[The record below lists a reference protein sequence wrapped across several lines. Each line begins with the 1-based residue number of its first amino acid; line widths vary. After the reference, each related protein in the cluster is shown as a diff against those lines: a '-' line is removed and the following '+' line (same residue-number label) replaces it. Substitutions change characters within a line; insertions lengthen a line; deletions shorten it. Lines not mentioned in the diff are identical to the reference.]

1 MCNRTEGIE
10 VASPQ
15 AENNG
20 GAPASGAPV
29 VPVSL
34 ARTYKRA
41 EFKGGALAPL
51 DVRFCMMINLN
62 SSNDQC
68 CKISVNN
75 VNIVIQQ
82 QIHCKLENTYPAASS
97 VVI

>member
-1 MCNRTEGIE
+1 MM
-10 VASPQ
+10 
-15 AENNG
+15 
-20 GAPASGAPV
+20 GATQ
-29 VPVSL
+29 SL
-34 ARTYKRA
+34 MK
-41 EFKGGALAPL
+41 APL

-82 QIHCKLENTYPAASS
+82 QIHCKLENTYPAASWVEKCMPS
-97 VVI
+97 VI